1 MRVSLTALAES
12 ELVEGGLYYARQ
24 ANAEL
29 GLAFISEF
37 ERSIKLLLTH
47 PKLGTV
53 WRGHARRLP
62 LRRFPYS
69 IIYEFREAEVRV
81 IALAHQRR
89 KPGYW
94 KARG

>member
-29 GLAFISEF
+29 GLACISEF

-47 PKLGTV
+47 I
-53 WRGHARRLP
+53 RNSARSGVGRP
-62 LRRFPYS
+62 SVYRFAGFPTAS
-69 IIYEFREAEVRV
+69 FTNFAKQKS
-81 IALAHQRR
+81 A
-89 KPGYW
+89 
-94 KARG
+94 